1 MGLDGVRP
9 DDLLPI
15 LAIILVVIVIALGDV
30 FNSLLPSRAIPAPE
44 EYTYISAS
52 NPDKPKALPSLGDT
66 PSVKVSIIVP
76 AFDETARLKPMIE
89 STLEHLRSLSPHRS
103 FEIIVVDDGSKDD
116 TTGLALKLSIAHAK
130 ENAKDEIRVVRLM
143 TNRGKGGAVKHGC
156 MHSRGERILF
166 VDADGATRF
175 SDLEALWKTMDELEE
190 KEEGGPCIVIGSRAH
205 LVNSEAVVKRSKIR
219 NFLMKGFHT
228 TLRVLGVGY
237 IGDTQCGFK
246 VSHIPS
252 EDVCLMTD
260 NGTPLQLFNRAAAQQ
275 VFPPLHLPTW
285 IFDVELLLLA
295 QFLRIPVLEIP
306 VHWHEVPGSKLNIAG
321 ASFSMLRD
329 LILLRVNYLFGRWT
343 PQDFRED

>member
-1 MGLDGVRP
+1 MGLEGVRP

-15 LAIILVVIVIALGDV
+15 LAIILVVIVIALGDI
-30 FNSLLPSRAIPAPE
+30 FNSLLPSRAIPASE
-44 EYTYISAS
+44 EYTYVSAS
-52 NPDKPKALPSLGDT
+52 NPEEPKALPSLGDS
-66 PSVKVSIIVP
+66 PSVELSIIVP

-103 FEIIVVDDGSKDD
+103 FEIIIVDDGSKDD
-116 TTGLALKLSIAHAK
+116 TSGLALKLAISHAK
-130 ENAKDEIRVVRLM
+130 ANAKDEIRVVRLR

-175 SDLEALWKTMDELEE
+175 SDLEALWKKMDELEE

-246 VSHIPS
+246 
-252 EDVCLMTD
+252 
-260 NGTPLQLFNRAAAQQ
+260 LFNRPAAQQ

-321 ASFSMLRD
+321 ASLSMLRD
-329 LILLRVNYLFGRWT
+329 LILLRINYLLGRWS
-343 PQDFRED
+343 PRDFQVD